1 MPKYLDAPRSSARTK
16 ETMTI
21 DEVKAAIPH
30 REPMLLVD
38 EILSRDENSIV
49 CQKTF
54 HAHEYFVQGHYPDQP
69 IVPGVILCES
79 VVQSGAVLLA
89 SKITVG
95 EDAVP
100 VLTRMNDVRFK
111 TMVVPGDT
119 IEMHVK
125 IDDVVS
131 TAFYLTGIAKLN
143 GKVAARLSFTCT
155 AASV

>member
-1 MPKYLDAPRSSARTK
+1 
-16 ETMTI
+16 MTI

-38 EILSRDENSIV
+38 EVVSRSDDAIV
-49 CQKTF
+49 CRKTF

-89 SKITVG
+89 SKMAVG
-95 EDAVP
+95 EGAVP

-119 IEMHVK
+119 IEVSAK
-125 IDDVVS
+125 IDEVVS
-131 TAFYLTGIAKLN
+131 TAFYLTGIAKVN
-143 GKVAARLSFTCT
+143 GKVAVRLSFTCT
-155 AASV
+155 AATPQ

>member
-1 MPKYLDAPRSSARTK
+1 
-16 ETMTI
+16 MTI

-38 EILSRDENSIV
+38 EVLSRGEDSIV

-54 HAHEYFVQGHYPDQP
+54 HAHEHFVQGHYPDQP

-95 EDAVP
+95 EGVVP

-111 TMVVPGDT
+111 KMVVPGDT
-119 IEMHVK
+119 IEISVK
-125 IDDVVS
+125 IDEVVS
-131 TAFYLTGIAKLN
+131 TAFYLTGIAKLD
-143 GKVAARLSFTCT
+143 GKVAVRLSFTCT
-155 AASV
+155 AAKPS